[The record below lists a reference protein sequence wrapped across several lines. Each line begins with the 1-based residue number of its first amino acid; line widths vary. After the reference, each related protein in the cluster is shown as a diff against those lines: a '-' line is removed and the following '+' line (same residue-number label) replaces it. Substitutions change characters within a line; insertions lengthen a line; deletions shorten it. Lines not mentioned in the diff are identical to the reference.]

1 MSSPPCTVPTLKM
14 SSVVPICRPVL
25 LRRRRPLRVLQNSVS
40 GTKFLDTRRL
50 PYRWE
55 YISKYESFS
64 PRGLKRAA
72 SVTNRQTHY
81 TFEDDESEFEPF
93 WSFLIK
99 ETYRYLRSLLQFLV
113 DQPGELRYLE
123 WPSFK
128 STLKTAI
135 LTLVLVALLI
145 VALSSIDAA
154 LWYLLALIL
163 RRAA

>member
-1 MSSPPCTVPTLKM
+1 MHSTILKM
-14 SSVVPICRPVL
+14 ASVVPICSPAHL
-25 LRRRRPLRVLQNSVS
+25 GRRRPLFVLQNSVS
-40 GTKFLDTRRL
+40 RTKCLDTRRL
-50 PYRWE
+50 PYGRRF
-55 YISKYESFS
+55 IRKRESFY

-72 SVTNRQTHY
+72 SVANGQTHY
-81 TFEDDESEFEPF
+81 TFEEDESSEPF

-99 ETYRYLRSLLQFLV
+99 ETYRYLRSLFQFLV
-113 DQPGELRYLE
+113 EQPGELRYIE

-145 VALSSIDAA
+145 IALSSVDAA

-163 RRAA
+163 RRTA

>member
-1 MSSPPCTVPTLKM
+1 MECEKQVRVRCCFVKFYGSSETHEEQSGRKPGEAAECKVWLSLGFVPD
-14 SSVVPICRPVL
+14 
-25 LRRRRPLRVLQNSVS
+25 LRQLVEHGEMVIQ
-40 GTKFLDTRRL
+40 
-50 PYRWE
+50 
-55 YISKYESFS
+55 I
-64 PRGLKRAA
+64 A
-72 SVTNRQTHY
+72 SVGSRNVLFFLGEEGPFAFYRIA
-81 TFEDDESEFEPF
+81 SLEPNS
-93 WSFLIK
+93 WILVGFLIDG
-99 ETYRYLRSLLQFLV
+99 YLRSLLQFLV